1 LSDFAKEILASLNS
15 QLIAKDENIQNESAL
30 VVKFLSKQCTSNE
43 SIQLILKNLFD
54 VLNGSQGKLSTSNQ
68 KFSVLTAIGNCSF
81 NFCFS
86 NNDVLKFFIEN
97 IGDFLKS
104 ETHEA
109 TQLFCLEQ
117 LSSCFR
123 NLQTSSFATI
133 FLTKLKD
140 FFKVFIFI
148 IFLLL
153 VKIFNF

>member
-1 LSDFAKEILASLNS
+1 MLCPSSSPFPVSSYLCSLTVYQTFWSKSLPRRAMLKAN
-15 QLIAKDENIQNESAL
+15 D
-30 VVKFLSKQCTSNE
+30 KFCY
-43 SIQLILKNLFD
+43 
-54 VLNGSQGKLSTSNQ
+54 KL
-68 KFSVLTAIGNCSF
+68 C
-81 NFCFS
+81 
-86 NNDVLKFFIEN
+86 EN

-133 FLTKLKD
+133 FLNKLKD

-148 IFLLL
+148 TFFI
-153 VKIFNF
+153 ID

>member
-1 LSDFAKEILASLNS
+1 MSDFAKEILASLNS

-86 NNDVLKFFIEN
+86 SLFNGKFI
-97 IGDFLKS
+97 
-104 ETHEA
+104 
-109 TQLFCLEQ
+109 LFRCK
-117 LSSCFR
+117 F
-123 NLQTSSFATI
+123 
-133 FLTKLKD
+133 KL
-140 FFKVFIFI
+140 
-148 IFLLL
+148 
-153 VKIFNF
+153 